1 MHCAS
6 RSVRDPAVPPRP
18 AKRGEGAAKRR
29 VRGRAAFVAL
39 LLATGVFAQNADL
52 DRIRADVARLR
63 RRLEDV
69 RAQQRSAA
77 RDLEEA
83 SIELDIRTRELDAA
97 VSTQQ
102 RLEAEQRAN
111 QAQIAA
117 LAPRLQ
123 REKAF
128 LAKRVVALYRL
139 GALSYARLFLSIDER
154 RDPMQAMS
162 MLSFLVRRDAR
173 SVSRVESEQTQLA
186 IRNAQL
192 AEQQKKIAET
202 RRVVEDRQRAVAQA
216 REQKE
221 RLLASLNAQ
230 ESTQAQQVAE
240 LEEKARRL
248 ERLVDLLSK
257 QHQGVATTADI
268 RSFQGALGWP
278 VQGRVFERFGRQKN
292 AKFATVTTNNG
303 VKIVTAPGTPVRAI
317 FQGTV
322 LYSQWF
328 KGYGNLIILDHG
340 NRVFSLYGNLKAPAV
355 KPGEVI
361 AAGQPIAGV
370 GESEET
376 RSGCLYFEIRQ
387 DNKPDDPQKWL
398 R

>member
-1 MHCAS
+1 MRA
-6 RSVRDPAVPPRP
+6 
-18 AKRGEGAAKRR
+18 
-29 VRGRAAFVAL
+29 RAAAVAL
-39 LLATGVFAQNADL
+39 LLAVGLFAQNADL
-52 DRIRADVARLR
+52 DRLRADIARLR
-63 RRLEDV
+63 RRLDDV
-69 RAQQRSAA
+69 RAQQRTAA

-83 SIELDIRTRELDAA
+83 DLELAIRTRELEAA
-97 VSTQQ
+97 VDSQQ
-102 RLEAEQRAN
+102 RLEQQQRDI
-111 QAQIAA
+111 QGQIAA
-117 LAPRLQ
+117 IAPRLQ

-128 LAKRVVALYRL
+128 LSKRVVALYRL
-139 GALSYARLFLSIDER
+139 GALSYTRLFLSIDER

-162 MLSFLVRRDAR
+162 MLSFLIRRDAR
-173 SVSRVESEQTQLA
+173 AVTRFESERNGLA
-186 IRNAQL
+186 ERNARV
-192 AEQQKKIAET
+192 AEQQKQIAQIRT
-202 RRVVEDRQRAVAQA
+202 VVEERQRAVAQA
-216 REQKE
+216 RAQKE
-221 RLLASLNAQ
+221 RVLASLNVQA
-230 ESTQAQQVAE
+230 SAQAQQVAE

-257 QHQGVATTADI
+257 QHQGVVTTADI

-278 VQGRVFERFGRQKN
+278 VQGPLFERFGRQRN

-303 VKIVTAPGTPVRAI
+303 LKIVAAPGAPVHAV

-355 KPGEVI
+355 HPGEII

-376 RSGCLYFEIRQ
+376 HSGCLYFEIRQ
-387 DNKPDDPQKWL
+387 NNKPEDPQKWL

>member
-1 MHCAS
+1 LN
-6 RSVRDPAVPPRP
+6 
-18 AKRGEGAAKRR
+18 
-29 VRGRAAFVAL
+29 FVL
-39 LLATGVFAQNADL
+39 LLAATLFAQNTDL
-52 DRIRADVARLR
+52 DRIRSEIARLR

-83 SIELDIRTRELDAA
+83 SIELDIRTRELEAA
-97 VSTQQ
+97 VDTQH
-102 RLEAEQRAN
+102 RLEQEQRAN
-111 QAQIAA
+111 QAAIAA
-117 LAPRLQ
+117 IAPRLQ

-128 LAKRVVALYRL
+128 LARRVVALYRL
-139 GALSYARLFLSIDER
+139 GAMSYARLFLSIDER

-162 MLSFLVRRDAR
+162 MLSFLVHRDAR
-173 SVSRVESEQTQLA
+173 TVTRFENE
-186 IRNAQL
+186 RAQL
-192 AEQQKKIAET
+192 AVRNAELIEQQKKIAET

-216 REQKE
+216 RAQKE
-221 RLLASLNAQ
+221 RVLASLNAR
-230 ESTQAQQVAE
+230 ESTQAQQVAD

-257 QHQGVATTADI
+257 QHQGVVTTADI

-278 VQGRVFERFGRQKN
+278 VQGRLFERFGRQTN
-292 AKFATVTTNNG
+292 PKFATVTISNG
-303 VKIVTAPGTPVRAI
+303 VKIVTAPGTPVHAI

-340 NRVFSLYGNLKAPAV
+340 NRVFSLYGNLKSPAV
-355 KPGEVI
+355 KPGEII
-361 AAGQPIAGV
+361 AAGQAIAGA

>member
-1 MHCAS
+1 MHCRNRTA
-6 RSVRDPAVPPRP
+6 RERI
-18 AKRGEGAAKRR
+18 GAAL
-29 VRGRAAFVAL
+29 VAL
-39 LLATGVFAQNADL
+39 LLAAGVFAQNADL
-52 DRIRADVARLR
+52 DRIRSDIARLR
-63 RRLEDV
+63 KRLEGV

-83 SIELDIRTRELDAA
+83 GIELDIRTRELEAA
-97 VSTQQ
+97 VDTQQ
-102 RLEAEQRAN
+102 RLEQQQRAN
-111 QAQIAA
+111 QEQIAA
-117 LAPRLQ
+117 IAPRLQ
-123 REKAF
+123 RQKAF
-128 LAKRVVALYRL
+128 LAKRMVALYRL

-154 RDPMQAMS
+154 RDPIQAMS
-162 MLSFLVRRDAR
+162 MLSFLVQRDAR
-173 SVSRVESEQTQLA
+173 SVLRFENE
-186 IRNAQL
+186 RAQL
-192 AEQQKKIAET
+192 ALRNAELADQQRKIVQT

-216 REQKE
+216 RAQKE
-221 RLLASLNAQ
+221 RLLASLNVQ
-230 ESTQAQQVAE
+230 ESAQAQQVAD

-248 ERLVDLLSK
+248 ERLVDLLSR
-257 QHQGVATTADI
+257 QHQGVVTTADI

-278 VQGRVFERFGRQKN
+278 VQGRIFERFGRQRN
-292 AKFATVTTNNG
+292 AKFSTVTTSNG
-303 VKIVTAPGTPVRAI
+303 VKIVTAPGMPVHAI

-355 KPGEVI
+355 KPGDVI

>member
-1 MHCAS
+1 MHC
-6 RSVRDPAVPPRP
+6 RNRTRCN
-18 AKRGEGAAKRR
+18 
-29 VRGRAAFVAL
+29 AL
-39 LLATGVFAQNADL
+39 LAALFLAAGVFAQNTDL
-52 DRIRADVARLR
+52 DRIRSDIARLR

-83 SIELDIRTRELDAA
+83 SIELDIRTRELEAA
-97 VSTQQ
+97 VDTQQ
-102 RLEAEQRAN
+102 RLEQEQRAN
-111 QAQIAA
+111 QAAISAI
-117 LAPRLQ
+117 APRLQ

-128 LAKRVVALYRL
+128 LARRVVALYRL

-162 MLSFLVRRDAR
+162 MLSFLVHRDAR
-173 SVSRVESEQTQLA
+173 TVTRFENERAQLA
-186 IRNAQL
+186 IRNAEL
-192 AEQQKKIAET
+192 IEQQKKIAET

-216 REQKE
+216 RAQKQ
-221 RLLASLNAQ
+221 RMLASLNAQ
-230 ESTQAQQVAE
+230 ESSQAQQVAG

-248 ERLVDLLSK
+248 ERLVELLSK
-257 QHQGVATTADI
+257 QHQGVVTTADI

-278 VQGRVFERFGRQKN
+278 VQGRIFERFGRQKN
-292 AKFATVTTNNG
+292 PKFATVTNSNG
-303 VKIVTAPGTPVRAI
+303 VKIVTAPGTPVHAI

-340 NRVFSLYGNLKAPAV
+340 NRVFSLYGNLKSPAV
-355 KPGEVI
+355 KPGEII
-361 AAGQPIAGV
+361 AAGQAIAGA
-370 GESEET
+370 GESDET